1 MRYPYLVP
9 LAMLLIM
16 GLAASCTY
24 RPQDDPGVRR
34 AAIAPPAHYYGR
46 PSEREPL
53 PPQTDQFVDRLL
65 FGPHPENQAGITI
78 KRRDGVQTAN

>member
-9 LAMLLIM
+9 LAMLVIL
-16 GLAASCTY
+16 LAASCSPY

-46 PSEREPL
+46 PREQEPL
-53 PPQTDQFVDRLL
+53 RPQTDEFVDRLL
-65 FGPHPENQAGITI
+65 FGPHPENQPGFTI
-78 KRRDGVQTAN
+78 ERRGNVQTAN